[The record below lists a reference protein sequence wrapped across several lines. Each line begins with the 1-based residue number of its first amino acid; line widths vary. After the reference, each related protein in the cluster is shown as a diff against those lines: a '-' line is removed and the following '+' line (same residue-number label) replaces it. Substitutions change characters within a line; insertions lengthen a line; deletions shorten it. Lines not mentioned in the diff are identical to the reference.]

1 MPAAAAPPAPNPVN
15 ATPRP
20 LCLPNAGVL
29 ATPPNAGVL
38 MPEVSAAPPA
48 ANPVMATPDHFSCQM
63 QARSFNFL
71 SAC

>member
-1 MPAAAAPPAPNPVN
+1 MPAAAAPPAPNPAI

-20 LCLPNAGVL
+20 LCLPNAGAL

-48 ANPVMATPDHFSCQM
+48 PSPVIRPLLFPPNATPPNG
-63 QARSFNFL
+63 AEVVI
-71 SAC
+71 